1 MSTNTESRGK
11 QVTLSCGRVIQV
23 REPRV
28 RDLMAVDDI
37 KSEQQKEIKMLSSL
51 TQLTGDELMEM
62 RIPDYK
68 RLQEAV
74 QDFFG

>member
-1 MSTNTESRGK
+1 MSTNTQSQGK

-28 RDLMAVDDI
+28 RDLMAVDNI
-37 KSEQQKEIKMLSSL
+37 QSEQQKEINMLSSL
-51 TQLTGDELMEM
+51 TQLTEDELMDM

-68 RLQEAV
+68 QLQDAV

>member
-1 MSTNTESRGK
+1 MSTNTESQGK

-37 KSEQQKEIKMLSSL
+37 KSEQQKEINMLSSL
-51 TQLTGDELMEM
+51 TQLTGDELMNM

-68 RLQEAV
+68 RLQDAV

>member
-1 MSTNTESRGK
+1 MRDR
-11 QVTLSCGRVIQV
+11 C
-23 REPRV
+23 EPRV

-37 KSEQQKEIKMLSSL
+37 QSEKQKEINMLSSL
-51 TQLTGDELMEM
+51 TQLTEDELMDM

-68 RLQEAV
+68 RLQDTV

>member
-1 MSTNTESRGK
+1 MSKNTESQGK

-37 KSEQQKEIKMLSSL
+37 QSEQQKAINMLSSL
-51 TQLTGDELMEM
+51 TQLTEDELMDM

-68 RLQEAV
+68 RLQDAV